1 MSQLLTLI
9 WLKWRL
15 LRNSLRSS
23 KAVVNKVASLLGMMV
38 ALVFSIALALILGII
53 AYVISQP
60 GALSTILSRSSAREI
75 PVAVTTEFIFFSIFG
90 FLYLM
95 WGTLPLSL
103 GGSKQFDAGKLL
115 LYPITLRKLFAV
127 DFISEL
133 TTLHSV
139 IAIPAILAI
148 AIGVG
153 LATGNLAWTLVAA
166 GPIVLFGVAL
176 SKWLATIMGSLL
188 RRKRARGETIVAL
201 IGAIAGFGGALAG
214 QIAPILFRH
223 AESLQSLRW
232 TPPGAAALMLISSSP
247 PASVISSSRAS
258 GFGYA
263 VGFLTLSAYSVAL
276 IAGTYIIARRA
287 ALGLEGRRK
296 RKVTN
301 EAAADVQVYAGWKLP
316 LLAPD
321 LSAVVEK
328 EWRYAMRNAQLRMMA
343 VMPLILIAIR
353 LFNSQRMEGGL
364 KNGPAAAHEF
374 MTYGSGLIATGG
386 VLYVFLILAGLSC
399 NGFAFEEG
407 GMRTL
412 ILSPIDRRKILLG
425 KNITMWVLAL
435 IFSVILLTI
444 NTLVFRD
451 LTAEHLFF
459 VVLSFII
466 FAALMSTIGN
476 WLSIR
481 FPKRMVFGKRMN
493 VSGVAGVTLI
503 PIIVVLGIPPLLA
516 TLAGY
521 FTGSFLVEHAVLALL
536 ALIAIGIYVIGLN
549 IHGRTLARREIEILE
564 AVREPTDE

>member
-23 KAVVNKVASLLGMMV
+23 KAVVNKVASLLGMV
-38 ALVFSIALALILGII
+38 LALLFSLVLALVLGVVS
-53 AYVISQP
+53 YVISQP
-60 GALSTILSRSSAREI
+60 GALSSILSRSSARDI
-75 PVAVTTEFIFFSIFG
+75 PVAATTEFVFFSIFG

-127 DFISEL
+127 DFVSEL

-139 IAIPAILAI
+139 IAVPAILAV
-148 AIGVG
+148 AIGAG
-153 LATGNLAWTLVAA
+153 LGTGNLPATLLAA
-166 GPIVLFGVAL
+166 VPIALFGVAL
-176 SKWLATIMGSLL
+176 SKWLSTIMGSLL

-201 IGAIAGFGGALAG
+201 VGAVAGFGGALAG

-223 AESLQSLRW
+223 AESLRSLRW
-232 TPPGAAALMLISSSP
+232 TPPGAAALLLISSSP
-247 PASVISSSRAS
+247 DG

-263 VGFLTLSAYSVAL
+263 LGFLTLSAYAIAL
-276 IAGTYIIARRA
+276 IAGTYVIARRA

-296 RKVTN
+296 RKARS
-301 EAAADVQVYAGWKLP
+301 EAPAETQVYAGWKLP
-316 LLAPD
+316 LLSPD
-321 LSAVVEK
+321 LSAIVEK
-328 EWRYAMRNAQLRMMA
+328 EWRYATRNAQMRMMA

-353 LFNSQRMEGGL
+353 LINSQRMESGL
-364 KNGPAAAHEF
+364 QRGPSTAYDF
-374 MTYGSGLIATGG
+374 MTYGAGLMATGG

-399 NGFAFEEG
+399 NAFAFEEG

-412 ILSPIDRRKILLG
+412 ILSPVDRRTILLG
-425 KNITMWVLAL
+425 KNIAMTALA
-435 IFSVILLTI
+435 IVFSIVLLTL
-444 NTLVFRD
+444 NTIIFRD
-451 LTAEHLFF
+451 MTVGHLLF
-459 VVLSFII
+459 VALSFIT
-466 FAALMSTIGN
+466 FAALMSSIGN
-476 WLSIR
+476 WLSIH

-493 VSGVAGVTLI
+493 VSGVAGVLLI
-503 PIIVVLGIPPLLA
+503 PIIIVLGIAPLTA

-521 FTGSFLVEHAVLALL
+521 FTRSLLVQYVVLAALALL
-536 ALIAIGIYVIGLN
+536 TIGIYVLTLN

>member
-23 KAVVNKVASLLGMMV
+23 KAVVNKVASLLGMIIALLFSV
-38 ALVFSIALALILGII
+38 GLALVLGVVS
-53 AYVISQP
+53 YVISRP
-60 GALSTILSRSSAREI
+60 GALSSILSRAAPRENA
-75 PVAVTTEFIFFSIFG
+75 VATTAEFIFFSIFG

-103 GGSKQFDAGKLL
+103 GGGKQFDAGKLL

-139 IAIPAILAI
+139 IAVPAILAV
-148 AIGVG
+148 AIGAG
-153 LATGNLAWTLVAA
+153 LGTGHLPAMLLAAV
-166 GPIVLFGVAL
+166 PIALFGVAL
-176 SKWLATIMGSLL
+176 SKWLSTIMGSLL
-188 RRKRARGETIVAL
+188 RRKRARGEMIVAL
-201 IGAIAGFGGALAG
+201 VGAIAGLGGALAG

-223 AESLQSLRW
+223 AESLRSLRW
-232 TPPGAAALMLISSSP
+232 TPPGAAALLLISTP
-247 PASVISSSRAS
+247 PAN

-263 VGFLTLSAYSVAL
+263 AGFLTLTAYSVAL
-276 IAGTYIIARRA
+276 IAGTYVIARRA

-296 RKVTN
+296 RKARSEVR
-301 EAAADVQVYAGWKLP
+301 ADAPAYAGWKLP
-316 LLAPD
+316 LLSPD

-353 LFNSQRMEGGL
+353 LINSRRMESGL
-364 KNGPAAAHEF
+364 RTGPAAAHEF
-374 MTYGSGLIATGG
+374 MTYGAGLLQTGG
-386 VLYVFLILAGLSC
+386 ILYVFLILAGLSC

-425 KNITMWVLAL
+425 KNIAMTVLAVV
-435 IFSVILLTI
+435 FSAILLTL

-451 LTAEHLFF
+451 VTLKTLLF
-459 VVLSFII
+459 VVLSFIT
-466 FAALMSTIGN
+466 FAALMATIGN

-493 VSGVAGVTLI
+493 VSGVAGVMLI
-503 PIIVVLGIPPLLA
+503 PIIVVLGIAPLAA

-521 FTGSFLVEHAVLALL
+521 FTRSLLVEYAALALL
-536 ALIAIGIYVIGLN
+536 AMITLGIYVLALN
-549 IHGRTLARREIEILE
+549 IHGRTLARREIDILE